1 MNHQDCTL
9 VCSQEDNKRQEAAVK
24 AVAAAAGVLADPPF
38 PYHSIRDRS
47 KEELVV
53 VRRFELPHKSS
64 HRFLE
69 PWCYSDQSC
78 LVALES
84 T

>member
-1 MNHQDCTL
+1 MHKMFRFAAIHSENRQGHNSLNHQDCTL

-53 VRRFELPHKSS
+53 VRRFELPH
-64 HRFLE
+64 
-69 PWCYSDQSC
+69 
-78 LVALES
+78 
-84 T
+84 